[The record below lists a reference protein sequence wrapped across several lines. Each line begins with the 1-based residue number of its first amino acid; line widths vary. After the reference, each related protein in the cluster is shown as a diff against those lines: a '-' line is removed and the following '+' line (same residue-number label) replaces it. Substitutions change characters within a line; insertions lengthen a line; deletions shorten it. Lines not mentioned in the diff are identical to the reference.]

1 MYKRVSLFVIIIVLS
16 LFVLSGCDSD
26 VDNSEKGRKDII
38 EIYNANNEKVLETQ
52 DQKVLDYISN
62 LIGMSTENI
71 DEKNYKD
78 FLKELPKDA
87 KVRYH
92 YVFITICIII
102 SVTSFQKILK
112 NFRDKEY
119 FSKDNSKYAKEILIS
134 IIILILCKFL
144 AQVSFNYLHITD
156 VSMIYD
162 LSVKDYLFNIFF
174 GIIAFISIILFKNGK
189 KLKDDSESII

>member
-1 MYKRVSLFVIIIVLS
+1 M
-16 LFVLSGCDSD
+16 
-26 VDNSEKGRKDII
+26 
-38 EIYNANNEKVLETQ
+38 
-52 DQKVLDYISN
+52 
-62 LIGMSTENI
+62 
-71 DEKNYKD
+71 EKNIFTISIICISVIKYFLYFCSAMIYMGIFLIILFKD
-78 FLKELPKDA
+78 RVMSMLELGDMGTVMNKSAAFPFIIWVCLDA
-87 KVRYH
+87 I
-92 YVFITICIII
+92 FILICIII

-119 FSKDNSKYAKEILIS
+119 FSKDNSKYAKEIMIS

>member
-26 VDNSEKGRKDII
+26 VDKSEKGRKDII

-92 YVFITICIII
+92 YVFIT
-102 SVTSFQKILK
+102 K
-112 NFRDKEY
+112 RDNKKVSEVDFYVYENYPYMTLEGIPLIPHFTWELSKED
-119 FSKDNSKYAKEILIS
+119 SEKLQNIEREIL
-134 IIILILCKFL
+134 
-144 AQVSFNYLHITD
+144 
-156 VSMIYD
+156 
-162 LSVKDYLFNIFF
+162 
-174 GIIAFISIILFKNGK
+174 
-189 KLKDDSESII
+189 EE

>member
-1 MYKRVSLFVIIIVLS
+1 M
-16 LFVLSGCDSD
+16 
-26 VDNSEKGRKDII
+26 
-38 EIYNANNEKVLETQ
+38 
-52 DQKVLDYISN
+52 
-62 LIGMSTENI
+62 
-71 DEKNYKD
+71 EKNI
-78 FLKELPKDA
+78 FT
-87 KVRYH
+87 
-92 YVFITICIII
+92 ISIICISVIKYFLYFCSAMIYMGIFLII
-102 SVTSFQKILK
+102 LFKDRVMSMVELLK

-174 GIIAFISIILFKNGK
+174 GIIAFISIILFKNGN